1 MAISAEPAE
10 KLARKLEQQLKTKSS
25 DQRAANAAILS
36 LLQEYRNECERIV
49 HADFGHAFE
58 HHVEPHLWDA
68 HGKVNTYFRKQLS
81 VLNKDG
87 RTKAVETRI
96 VQKQYLEFI
105 KSSQRFYRQYILYLD
120 KAFGGTP
127 ELRELAKKW
136 KSDLPQAEAT
146 QALSPGLQA
155 LIRPSIYQAVIQLG
169 DLSRYRELQ
178 RSESQRNWSY
188 AIGYYSLAFKINP
201 DSGIS
206 HNQLAVIA
214 LADGDHFRAV
224 YNLYRSLAAKEP
236 HPMAKGNLELE
247 FKKVI
252 AAWDRGELIGRQT
265 SGQGNGAH
273 RALKAWFVRLH
284 SKCYRGE
291 DFAGHDE
298 LENEVLSQ
306 LAVELKERSLEGLLQ
321 KFVLVNTAA
330 EYFAFVKLQ
339 AGETTRERI
348 RAYFFFLRSNIKTF
362 NILLQILQAELERLT
377 GEDIDGSDSQPLPE
391 KITAVA
397 RRVLPGIRLYST
409 WFMKNWSVLSA
420 DLEGSAHSKVDA
432 QELWKAYAETLTLLA
447 SAFHVSLLPMEQ
459 YLLEEDVETLGFQ
472 PLLADN
478 TKRRWFDGSSP
489 KAKWSDEDVK
499 RNHPNDEMLMRIRDL
514 LVDGLELV
522 QDKESPIVLDCL
534 RFVYQED
541 GIPSQL
547 LASPSN
553 NAETAVPIESPQI
566 DIPRG
571 AGPVHDDQVS
581 HVAPSETAS
590 NAMSKDAAMNRM
602 VDDLLGPED
611 GLEPLPEEDENIPPT
626 PPEQTFE
633 DTALINDGSYGIT
646 PLTATDYVN
655 MVRNYSQASCTP
667 DRMHRNSTASP
678 AVQHFPSLPSLPDH
692 SGIWNKNYSMTSHNT
707 PAVPPGLNVGSSA
720 GHSRNGSLNA
730 SWSSMP
736 NGQVRKSSPPQVTS
750 SSYNVTLPGISQV
763 YGNIGNAASGH
774 LIGQQLQASH
784 ETRSPIA
791 FGQGVWGAD
800 GAGWSASRYRG
811 SYVDTPP
818 NGQGG

>member
-10 KLARKLEQQLKTKSS
+10 KLARKLEQQLKSKST

-49 HADFGHAFE
+49 HAEFGHAFE

-136 KSDLPQAEAT
+136 KSDLPQAEPT
-146 QALSPGLQA
+146 QALSPELQA

-206 HNQLAVIA
+206 HNQLAVVA

-265 SGQGNGAH
+265 SGQGNGAY

-306 LAVELKERSLEGLLQ
+306 LGVELKERSLEGLLQ

-330 EYFAFVKLQ
+330 EYYAFVKLQ

-348 RAYFFFLRSNIKTF
+348 RAYFFFLRFNIKTF

-377 GEDIDGSDSQPLPE
+377 GEDLDGSDSQPLSE
-391 KITAVA
+391 KVTAVA

-553 NAETAVPIESPQI
+553 NAETAVPIESPHI
-566 DIPRG
+566 DIPGG
-571 AGPVHDDQVS
+571 AGPINDDQVS
-581 HVAPSETAS
+581 HAAPSETAS

-720 GHSRNGSLNA
+720 GHSRNGSMNA

-736 NGQVRKSSPPQVTS
+736 NGQVRKSSPPHGTS
-750 SSYNVTLPGISQV
+750 FSYDVTLPGISQV
-763 YGNIGNAASGH
+763 YGNIGDVASGH
-774 LIGQQLQASH
+774 LIGQQLQVSH
-784 ETRSPIA
+784 EMRGPMA

-800 GAGWSASRYRG
+800 GAGRSASRHRG
-811 SYVDTPP
+811 SYVDTAP

>member
-10 KLARKLEQQLKTKSS
+10 KLARKLEQQLKSKPT
-25 DQRAANAAILS
+25 DQRAANGAILS
-36 LLQEYRNECERIV
+36 LLQEYRSECEKIV
-49 HADFGHAFE
+49 HTDFGHASE
-58 HHVEPHLWDA
+58 HHVEPQLWET

-81 VLNKDG
+81 ALNKDG

-136 KSDLPQAEAT
+136 KSDLPQAEPT
-146 QALSPGLQA
+146 QGLSPQLQA
-155 LIRPSIYQAVIQLG
+155 LIKPSIYQAVIQLG

-178 RSESQRNWSY
+178 RSEAQRNWSY

-206 HNQLAVIA
+206 HNQLAVVA

-252 AAWDRGELIGRQT
+252 TAWDKGELIGRQ
-265 SGQGNGAH
+265 SNGQGKGAH

-284 SKCYRGE
+284 SKCYRGQE
-291 DFAGHDE
+291 FAGHDE

-330 EYFAFVKLQ
+330 EYFASVKLQ
-339 AGETTRERI
+339 GGDTSPERF
-348 RAYFFFLRSNIKTF
+348 RAYFFFLRFNIKTF
-362 NILLQILQAELERLT
+362 NILLRILQAELERLT
-377 GEDIDGSDSQPLPE
+377 GEDVDGPDSQPLSE
-391 KITAVA
+391 KVTAVA
-397 RRVLPGIRLYST
+397 RRVLPGLRLYST
-409 WFMKNWSVLSA
+409 WFLKNWSVLSA
-420 DLEGSAHSKVDA
+420 DIEGSAHSKVDA

-447 SAFHVSLLPMEQ
+447 SAFNAEFLPLEQ

-478 TKRRWFDGSSP
+478 TKMRWFDGPVP
-489 KAKWSDEDVK
+489 KAKWSDDDVK
-499 RNHPNDEMLMRIRDL
+499 RNHPNVEMLMRIRDL
-514 LVDGLELV
+514 LVDGLELMR
-522 QDKESPIVLDCL
+522 DEKSPIFLDSM
-534 RFVYQED
+534 RFVYQEA

-553 NAETAVPIESPQI
+553 NAETALPVDGPPIE
-566 DIPRG
+566 IPRG
-571 AGPVHDDQVS
+571 TAPVNDDQVS
-581 HVAPSETAS
+581 HAAPSETTS
-590 NAMSKDAAMNRM
+590 VTMSKDAAMNRM

-646 PLTATDYVN
+646 PITAADYVN

-667 DRMHRNSTASP
+667 DRMRRNSTASP
-678 AVQHFPSLPSLPDH
+678 SVQHFPSLPSLPDH

-736 NGQVRKSSPPQVTS
+736 NGQIRRSSPPYGTNA
-750 SSYNVTLPGISQV
+750 SYEATLPGVSP
-763 YGNIGNAASGH
+763 YGNIGHMADHFVGQPLHASLDMRG
-774 LIGQQLQASH
+774 S
-784 ETRSPIA
+784 TM
-791 FGQGVWGAD
+791 FGQSGWGTDGVS
-800 GAGWSASRYRG
+800 WSASRHRG
-811 SYVDTPP
+811 SYIDTPP

>member
-10 KLARKLEQQLKTKSS
+10 KLARKLEQQLKSKST

-36 LLQEYRNECERIV
+36 LLQEYRNECEKIV
-49 HADFGHAFE
+49 HGDFGLAFE

-87 RTKAVETRI
+87 RTKPVETRI

-127 ELRELAKKW
+127 ELRDLAKKW
-136 KSDLPQAEAT
+136 KSDLPQAEPT
-146 QALSPGLQA
+146 QALSSELQA
-155 LIRPSIYQAVIQLG
+155 LIRPSIYQAIIQLG

-178 RSESQRNWSY
+178 RSEAQRNWSY

-206 HNQLAVIA
+206 HNQQAVVA

-265 SGQGNGAH
+265 NGQGNGAH

-330 EYFAFVKLQ
+330 EYLAFVKLQ
-339 AGETTRERI
+339 AAGETTREQI
-348 RAYFFFLRSNIKTF
+348 RAYFFFLRFNIKTF

-377 GEDIDGSDSQPLPE
+377 GEDIDGSDSEPLSE
-391 KITAVA
+391 KVTAVA

-432 QELWKAYAETLTLLA
+432 HELWKAYAETLTLLA
-447 SAFHVSLLPMEQ
+447 SAFNVGLLPMEQ
-459 YLLEEDVETLGFQ
+459 YLLEEDVDTLGFQ
-472 PLLADN
+472 PLLADS

-499 RNHPNDEMLMRIRDL
+499 RNHPNVEMLMRIRDL

-522 QDKESPIVLDCL
+522 QDEKSPIVLDGL
-534 RFVYQED
+534 RFVYQEA

-553 NAETAVPIESPQI
+553 NVGTAVPVESPQI
-566 DIPRG
+566 DVPRG
-571 AGPVHDDQVS
+571 GGPVNDDQVS
-581 HVAPSETAS
+581 HAAPSETTS

-602 VDDLLGPED
+602 VDDLLAED
-611 GLEPLPEEDENIPPT
+611 GLEPLAEEDENIPPT

-633 DTALINDGSYGIT
+633 DTALIKDGSYGIT
-646 PLTATDYVN
+646 PVTATDYVN

-678 AVQHFPSLPSLPDH
+678 AIQHFPSLPSLPDH

-707 PAVPPGLNVGSSA
+707 PAVPPGLHVGSSA

-736 NGQVRKSSPPQVTS
+736 NGQIRRSSPPYGTS
-750 SSYNVTLPGISQV
+750 SSYDVTLPGASQV
-763 YGNIGNAASGH
+763 FGNIGNAANGH
-774 LIGQQLQASH
+774 STGQQLQALHDMRGSVF
-784 ETRSPIA
+784 
-791 FGQGVWGAD
+791 FGQSVWGAD
-800 GAGWSASRYRG
+800 GVSWSTGRHRG
-811 SYVDTPP
+811 SYIDTPP